1 MSGTLHGIEAEW
13 IWRDGELVPWREAR
27 IHIMSL
33 AVQFGSSVFEGIRC
47 YATADGP
54 AVFRLRDHVR
64 RLLDSCRVYRMDP
77 GRSADELVQ
86 ACCETVAR
94 NGLES
99 CYIRPMVLW
108 GYGAAG
114 MLPAGSPLETYVVTF
129 PWGAYLGPEAL
140 EQGVDV
146 CVSSWQ
152 RAQPNTYPAMVK
164 SAGHYN
170 NAQLMKMEAHANG
183 YAEAIALGPGGT
195 VSEGSGQ
202 NIFAVRNGVLF
213 TPFID
218 GTSLRGITRDS
229 VIQLAGDLDIPV
241 RVEPMPRELL
251 YAADELFFTGTA
263 SEVTPIRS
271 VDKIV
276 VGSGRMGPL
285 TRAIQTRF
293 LDAAH
298 GRLPERRDWLTP
310 VRAPARKAGAGER

>member
-13 IWRDGELVPWREAR
+13 IWHDGDFVPWGDAR
-27 IHIMSL
+27 VHIMSL

-47 YATADGP
+47 YPTDDGP
-54 AVFRLRDHVR
+54 AVFRLQDHIR

-77 GRSADELVQ
+77 GYDGEELAQ
-86 ACCETVAR
+86 ACLETVTR

-114 MLPAGSPLETYVVTF
+114 MLPVGSSIETYVVTF

-146 CVSSWQ
+146 CVSTWQ
-152 RAQPNTYPAMVK
+152 RAEPNTYPAMVK

-183 YAEAIALGPGGT
+183 YAEAIALTPGGT

-202 NIFAVRNGVLF
+202 NIFAVRGGALY

-229 VIQLAGDLDIPV
+229 VIQLAGDLGIPV
-241 RVEPMPRELL
+241 HVEPMARELL
-251 YAADELFFTGTA
+251 YTADELFFTGTA

-276 VGSGRMGPL
+276 VGSGRMGPV
-285 TRAIQTRF
+285 TRAVQARY
-293 LDAAH
+293 LDAVH
-298 GRLPERRDWLTP
+298 GRLRERRSWLTP
-310 VRAPARKAGAGER
+310 VPASAHA